1 MSRWPRCYVSS
12 LLGLALATVA
22 ACKGKPAETPAAEP
36 ETEVSV
42 TVAPVVTAT
51 LHAYVTGWGTVEP
64 EPATDGRPAA
74 NARIAAP
81 GSGLITAV
89 LISEGQRVAKGA
101 TLFRLDSRVADVAV
115 ERAQQSVRFAEQLV
129 QRQEQ
134 LGPGQATSQKA
145 YQESKAQLTTAQ
157 SELNTAEA
165 QRRLLDVRAPLDG
178 TVTKVN
184 SRPGDSVDPSTLLA
198 EVVDLS
204 RLVVS
209 ASIRSVDVAQV
220 KHGQRVELSTGSGS
234 GAPVLAPVAAP
245 AAFTASSTIGY
256 IAPQVD
262 PTTDTVIVRA
272 RVPSAAPLRPGQFIN
287 VRVVTGERANR
298 LAVPI
303 ESIVQGRGGSEV
315 AVVEGDTAIRTPV
328 RTGIREGTLV
338 EVEGQGLRTG
348 VSVVVQGAYGLLPK
362 TKIKV
367 ISR

>member
-1 MSRWPRCYVSS
+1 MSTCRRPRVVA
-12 LLGLALATVA
+12 LLIAILTSVT
-22 ACKGKPAETPAAEP
+22 ACKGKPPEEPVKEP
-36 ETEVSV
+36 EPEVSV
-42 TVAPVVTAT
+42 TVAPIVTAT

-64 EPATDGRPAA
+64 EPATEGRPAA
-74 NARIAAP
+74 SAHIAAS

-89 LISEGQRVAKGA
+89 LISEGQRVTKGA

-115 ERAQQSVRFAEQLV
+115 EHARQGVRFAEQLV

-145 YQESKAQLTTAQ
+145 YQEAKAQLTTAQ

-178 TVTKVN
+178 TVIKVN

-209 ASIRSVDVAQV
+209 ASIRSVDAAKV
-220 KHGQRVELSTGSGS
+220 KRGQRVELSPGSGS
-234 GAPVLAPVAAP
+234 SPSGGSP
-245 AAFTASSTIGY
+245 AAASPALTVPSTIIY
-256 IAPQVD
+256 IGPQVD
-262 PTTDTVIVRA
+262 SATDTVIVRA
-272 RVPSAAPLRPGQFIN
+272 RVPAGAPIRPGQFVN
-287 VRVVTGERANR
+287 VRIVTEERADR
-298 LAVPI
+298 LAVPV
-303 ESIVQGRGGSEV
+303 ESIVQGGGGSEV
-315 AVVEGDTAIRTPV
+315 ALVQGDTAIRTPV
-328 RTGIREGTLV
+328 KTGMREGALV
-338 EVEGQGLRTG
+338 EVEGQGLRVG
-348 VSVVVQGAYGLLPK
+348 VPVVLQGAYGLLPK

>member
-1 MSRWPRCYVSS
+1 MTACWQRGNVSA
-12 LLGLALATVA
+12 LLLLTLASVT
-22 ACKGKPAETPAAEP
+22 ACKGKPPETAEKEP
-36 ETEVSV
+36 EPEVSV
-42 TVAPVVTAT
+42 TIAPIVTAT

-64 EPATDGRPAA
+64 EPAAEGRPAA
-74 NARIAAP
+74 SAHIAAP

-89 LISEGQRVAKGA
+89 LISEGQRVTKGA

-115 ERAQQSVRFAEQLV
+115 EHARQGVRFAEQLV
-129 QRQEQ
+129 ERQEQ

-178 TVTKVN
+178 TVIKVN
-184 SRPGDSVDPSTLLA
+184 SRPGDSVDPATLLA

-209 ASIRSVDVAQV
+209 ASIRSVDAAQV
-220 KHGQRVELSTGSGS
+220 KRGQRVEVSSGS
-234 GAPVLAPVAAP
+234 GTQAPAEAP
-245 AAFTASSTIGY
+245 AAPIASSTIDY

-262 PTTDTVIVRA
+262 TATDTVIARA
-272 RVPSAAPLRPGQFIN
+272 RVPPGAPLRSGQFVN
-287 VRVVTGERANR
+287 VRVVTEERTNR
-298 LAVPI
+298 LVVPV
-303 ESIVQGRGGSEV
+303 ESVVQGESGSEI
-315 AVVEGDTAIRTPV
+315 AVVQGDTAVRTPV
-328 RTGIREGTLV
+328 RMGIREGTLV
-338 EVEGQGLRTG
+338 EVEGEGLRTG

-367 ISR
+367 IKP

>member
-1 MSRWPRCYVSS
+1 MNRWRRPAV
-12 LLGLALATVA
+12 GLVLIVMLAAMT
-22 ACKGKPAETPAAEP
+22 ACKGKPPETPVNGPEP
-36 ETEVSV
+36 EVSV

-51 LHAYVTGWGTVEP
+51 LRSYVTGWGTVEA
-64 EPATDGRPAA
+64 EPATEGRPAA
-74 NARIAAP
+74 SAHIAAP
-81 GSGLITAV
+81 SSGLITAV
-89 LISEGQRVAKGA
+89 LISEGQRVTKGA

-115 ERAQQSVRFAEQLV
+115 ERARQGVRFAEQLV

-178 TVTKVN
+178 TVTKVH
-184 SRPGDSVDPSTLLA
+184 SRPGDSVDPATLLA

-220 KHGQRVELSTGSGS
+220 KRGQHVELSTGSGS
-234 GAPVLAPVAAP
+234 GAPMVAPVAAP
-245 AAFTASSTIGY
+245 AALTASSTIGY

-287 VRVVTGERANR
+287 VRVVTGERANK

-303 ESIVQGRGGSEV
+303 ESIVQGTGGSEV
-315 AVVEGDTAIRTPV
+315 AVVQGDTAIRTPV
-328 RTGIREGTLV
+328 KTGIREGTLV

-362 TKIKV
+362 TRIKV